1 MIKYR
6 WQRCCWGK
14 GLTLRYPGSSFFF
27 LTNWYLGHMRVK
39 TNLLQF
45 FSLITYHKVETA
57 EGHTALLRAVKN
69 RLLPMVNPSFLL
81 INKPFFVFIRGI
93 LQYYPMWGYF
103 SEEPSSPNGK
113 PFFSFMVSF
122 NIIQCGDISI
132 LSNAR
137 ISQSSAH
144 CSNFTIVSGDATG
157 GGRGRCWRNWWGW
170 Q

>member
-1 MIKYR
+1 
-6 WQRCCWGK
+6 
-14 GLTLRYPGSSFFF
+14 
-27 LTNWYLGHMRVK
+27 MRVK

-113 PFFSFMVSF
+113 PFFSFMISF
-122 NIIQCGDISI
+122 NIIQCGIFQYYQMRGYPNLVPTVVI
-132 LSNAR
+132 LPLFQVMLLVEAG
-137 ISQSSAH
+137 A
-144 CSNFTIVSGDATG
+144 DAGAIDEDGNNSLHIAT
-157 GGRGRCWRNWWGW
+157 RYTA
-170 Q
+170 